1 MKFKAS
7 SSEDITLAGKDKKHS
22 LTTQGDQGRYY
33 LPLPLSAALGV
44 TSFSDSKL
52 YSFHQS
58 HEVKISHV
66 STVIIYNMYILSFM
80 SSFIKPLTLS
90 LSVSNVPDTECT

>member
-58 HEVKISHV
+58 HEVKISA
-66 STVIIYNMYILSFM
+66 TNMSILSFM

-90 LSVSNVPDTECT
+90 LSVSDVPDTECT

>member
-58 HEVKISHV
+58 HEVKIS
-66 STVIIYNMYILSFM
+66 TTNIIYNMSILSFM

-90 LSVSNVPDTECT
+90 LSVSDVPDTECT